1 MGMSMKNQTLYI
13 DRFSTERQSSGDGE
27 MEMAPPPTEP
37 NPAHAAAYLLKHR
50 ALRNM
55 GAVMR

>member
-1 MGMSMKNQTLYI
+1 MKNQTLYI
-13 DRFSTERQSSGDGE
+13 DRISTEGQSSGDGE

-55 GAVMR
+55 EAIMR